1 MLSVK
6 MCDERG
12 IDSRTARDNY
22 FVLLKWSFRSKD
34 MWVETSMGQLDMG
47 VQMQK
52 ITGCPLKFRSIMTMY
67 DYAGVSKSQGRR

>member
-34 MWVETSMGQLDMG
+34 MWVETSM
-47 VQMQK
+47 
-52 ITGCPLKFRSIMTMY
+52 
-67 DYAGVSKSQGRR
+67 